1 MNNINENRIVLTKGR
16 YIDILVKDIESP
28 STRIKLQVQ
37 DVLIGKNNLSRLYDN
52 KMEIKFNNLKSE
64 REFSI
69 YYYDE
74 NGENPERLNLDE
86 TILKNLSKYLTNRKE
101 IERNNTG
108 YNNENNTEFDCG
120 DFVYF
125 IKGWEKGA
133 KLYPVKNEKGLD
145 GLVEGDVICILN
157 TKIDSNHHL
166 AIYIGKG
173 LFISKYGKMDMM
185 ISSYNQMKTFFDTN
199 AFIKIRKED

>member
-1 MNNINENRIVLTKGR
+1 MNNINENRIVLTKWR

-37 DVLIGKNNLSRLYDN
+37 DVLIWKNNLSRLYDN

-101 IERNNTG
+101 IERNNTW
-108 YNNENNTEFDCG
+108 YNNENNTEFDCW

-125 IKGWEKGA
+125 IKWWEKWA
-133 KLYPVKNEKGLD
+133 KLYPVKNEKWLD
-145 GLVEGDVICILN
+145 WLVEWDVICILN

-166 AIYIGKG
+166 AIYIWKW
-173 LFISKYGKMDMM
+173 LFISKYWKMDMM